1 MALQIVGGTD
11 TGDKPFFANAGTTG
25 GLFQSSVVDGNGNP
39 IWIQPVV
46 APSISDDG
54 GGGGSMKVTLPDLR
68 WNVALLNGAALLF
81 VSGMLFTF
89 FFLLSRVDDRFDK
102 SSEKID
108 RITEQVSDVKSAVA
122 VQSADLKAI
131 LEKVNAPKSAE
142 SAGAK
147 SVK

>member
-1 MALQIVGGTD
+1 
-11 TGDKPFFANAGTTG
+11 
-25 GLFQSSVVDGNGNP
+25 
-39 IWIQPVV
+39 
-46 APSISDDG
+46 
-54 GGGGSMKVTLPDLR
+54 MKVTLPDLR